1 MMQFWIPAGGNN
13 AGGLQQAEI
22 MLFWITAGGNDA
34 VIDFSRQQ

>member
-1 MMQFWIPAGGNN
+1 MQFWIPAGENN
-13 AGGLQQAEI
+13 AGGFHQAEM